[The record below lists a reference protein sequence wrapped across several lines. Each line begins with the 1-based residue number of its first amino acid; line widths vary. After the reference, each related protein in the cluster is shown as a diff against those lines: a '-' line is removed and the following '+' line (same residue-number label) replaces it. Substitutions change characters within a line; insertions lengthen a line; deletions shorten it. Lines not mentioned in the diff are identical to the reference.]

1 MELSICAVTLYGDLK
16 LTEKAKAI
24 LRHGISNIELW
35 GLTGLDVGELEKS
48 SKTDGWRVAGFC
60 GNQDN
65 ALIDPE
71 KRQGFMGELRRSIGV
86 AKRLGGSNIAV
97 LTDQMDPQAHPI
109 PPTRP
114 MSRDQKLL
122 SYYDGLS
129 QAVKLAEAEQVNLV
143 IEPLNTKVDH
153 HDYFLSGSAMG
164 FEMVQAI
171 NSPRLKML
179 YDSYHMQIMEGNL
192 IETIEQNL
200 DAIGEIHVAD
210 VPGRHE
216 PGTGEVNYRNI
227 IRMLRAN
234 HFDGYVGLECWPK
247 QDSDSAIRAFL
258 ALFD

>member
-1 MELSICAVTLYGDLK
+1 MELSVCAVTVYRDLK
-16 LTEKAKAI
+16 LTDRAKAI
-24 LRHGISNIELW
+24 TRHGVSNIELW
-35 GLTGLDVGELEKS
+35 GLTGLDIDELEKS
-48 SKTDGWRVAGFC
+48 SKAGGWRVAGFC

-71 KRQGFMGELRRSIGV
+71 KRQGFMSELRHSISV
-86 AKRLGGSNIAV
+86 AKRLGGSTIAV
-97 LTDQMDPQAHPI
+97 LTDQMDPQARPI

-114 MSRDQKLL
+114 MSRDQKLF

-129 QAVKLAEAEQVNLV
+129 QAVKLAEVEDVNLV

-153 HDYFLSGSAMG
+153 QGYFLSGTAMG

-171 NSPRLKML
+171 DSPRLKML

-200 DAIGEIHVAD
+200 DVISEIHVAD

-227 IRMLRAN
+227 IRMLKAN
-234 HFDGYVGLECWPK
+234 DYKGYVGLECWPR
-247 QDSDSAIRAFL
+247 QDSDAAITAFL
-258 ALFD
+258 ELFD

>member
-1 MELSICAVTLYGDLK
+1 MKLSVCAVTVYGDLK
-16 LTEKAKAI
+16 LTERAEAI
-24 LRHGISNIELW
+24 MRHGISNIELW
-35 GLTGLDVGELEKS
+35 GLTGLDIDELEKS
-48 SKTDGWRVAGFC
+48 SKAVGWRAAGFC

-71 KRQGFMGELRRSIGV
+71 KRQGFMAELRRSVGV
-86 AKRLGGSNIAV
+86 AKRLGSSNIAV
-97 LTDQMDPQAHPI
+97 LTDQMDPQARPI

-122 SYYDGLS
+122 SYYEGLS
-129 QAVKLAEAEQVNLV
+129 QAVRLAEDEDVNLL

-153 HDYFLSGSAMG
+153 QGYFLSNTAMG
-164 FEMVQAI
+164 FEIIRGI

-192 IETIEQNL
+192 IKTIEQNL
-200 DAIGEIHVAD
+200 DAISEIHVAD

-227 IRMLRAN
+227 IRMLKAN
-234 HFDGYVGLECWPK
+234 GYKGYIGLECWPAE
-247 QDSDSAIRAFL
+247 DSDKAIKAFL
-258 ALFD
+258 ELFD